1 MKATDR
7 SIIGR
12 AHSASRAAPKH
23 TRKVAKKS
31 SSVTDTRHAG
41 TPEVRGRKAST
52 PARDTSLQPLGV
64 DVSAIA
70 PHDNAA
76 AKYSVFSTP
85 SLDGS
90 FMDSTTFHLPRNRN
104 NSRATGKQD
113 SKHSDSRNLSRK
125 QSAEMVQNRL
135 MPMYCRYLQWLYL
148 DAKARKAFA
157 DQEKVVM
164 EQIYGLSMECKR
176 LEEEKTKKKLEL
188 ERLKHLNLLDEVL
201 DLQEKVLEP
210 ICEQLADVEQQYRSL
225 AAAVDT
231 TRHQLP
237 IRDVVVTPGAGAG
250 AAVVEEGLME
260 SLQETEQLLAELH
273 RVTKQPASAVHS
285 FSASL
290 GTLKQTAQAE
300 IHQLDKV
307 HELVSAV
314 KSLVIHE
321 SSLLIQDM
329 YSSQH

>member
-31 SSVTDTRHAG
+31 SS
-41 TPEVRGRKAST
+41 EVRGGKVST

-188 ERLKHLNLLDEVL
+188 ERLKHLNVLDEVL

-237 IRDVVVTPGAGAG
+237 IRDVVTPGAGAGAG